1 MRQKINIIE
10 GLISKKKYEMLLP
23 ECEKREQAAEE
34 YIKEKLSQLGYVER
48 KNKSSFLGK
57 L

>member
-1 MRQKINIIE
+1 
-10 GLISKKKYEMLLP
+10 MLLP
-23 ECEKREQAAEE
+23 EYEKREQAAEE